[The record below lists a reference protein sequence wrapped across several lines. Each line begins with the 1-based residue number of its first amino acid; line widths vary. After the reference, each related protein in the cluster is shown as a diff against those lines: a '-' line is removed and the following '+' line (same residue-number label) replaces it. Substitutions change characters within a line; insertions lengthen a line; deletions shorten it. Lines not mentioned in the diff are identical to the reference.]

1 MSETREAAKRL
12 CHWAD
17 ESGLKALPHHGQVI
31 ELKKGKQSQHVRLSR
46 AEDGWFWF
54 WLWEPFR
61 TEQDVW
67 ETEKGLS
74 MGQERDMVRRVLAVL
89 EIAEAG
95 EKVT

>member
-17 ESGLKALPHHGQVI
+17 ESGLKALPHPGQVV

-46 AEDGWFWF
+46 TEGGWFWF

-67 ETEKGLS
+67 EAEKGLP

>member
-17 ESGLKALPHHGQVI
+17 ESGLKVLPHPGQVV
-31 ELKKGKQSQHVRLSR
+31 ELKKGKQSQLVRLSR
-46 AEDGWFWF
+46 AEGGWSWF

-67 ETEKGLS
+67 ETEKGLP